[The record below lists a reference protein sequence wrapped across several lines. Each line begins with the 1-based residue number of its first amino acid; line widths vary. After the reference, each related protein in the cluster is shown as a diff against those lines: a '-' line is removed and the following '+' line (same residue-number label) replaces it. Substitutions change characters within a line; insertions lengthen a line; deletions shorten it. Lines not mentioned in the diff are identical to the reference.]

1 MFKNS
6 RKARILSG
14 FYTHSGDGVGINSA
28 HQGHTAALPTVNP
41 AVISVHLRGICN
53 IIIIIIIITVIISG
67 HYSQS
72 TLRVTSWVTGHRP
85 TPLSALQA

>member
-41 AVISVHLRGICN
+41 AVISVHLGGIWN
-53 IIIIIIIITVIISG
+53 IIIIITVIISG

>member
-14 FYTHSGDGVGINSA
+14 IYTHSGDRVGINSA
-28 HQGHTAALPTVNP
+28 HQGHTAALSTVNP

-53 IIIIIIIITVIISG
+53 IIIIIIITVIISG

>member
-6 RKARILSG
+6 RKARILLC

-53 IIIIIIIITVIISG
+53 IIIIIIITVIISG